1 MNFIHPHILYFAP
14 LVLAVLLILA
24 FSAGRRRR
32 EKLKL
37 LLGSAAGDPDAVR
50 LSPRRR
56 RIRVLLLFLVLAALL
71 LAAARPFGSSRL
83 LPGSP
88 RGRDIVVLFDV
99 SKSMLA
105 NDIAP
110 SRLEH
115 AKYLLRE
122 LAAAEP
128 GDRFGLVAFAG
139 NAYLTC
145 PLTSDP
151 VTFSQYIDE
160 LDVNTVP
167 LGGTNLELALA
178 RAEQA
183 FKAASGNNRAIILI
197 TDGDELTG
205 SSRRLVSELKKRD
218 IPIFVIGLGD
228 PVAGAP
234 VPDGEGGMRRDRDG
248 NIVTTRLN
256 EPLLRELATATGGIY
271 VRTTVTDTGL
281 EAIKRR
287 IAALDAAERE
297 EASQRM
303 VPIENFPFA
312 LIAAAIFFVLYWL
325 ISERPAAAARII
337 IVSGMVMLAGSV
349 QGADPAAPAPPAPLA
364 EKLGSGEM
372 VPELPGDPVELYN
385 LARERQLA
393 GDEEAARLYEE
404 VIRNAV
410 DRPELQAR
418 SLLNLGVD
426 NHNGARAR
434 FNAANGQVQSQQL
447 DEALKTLDSS
457 LSELK
462 NAEELY
468 SRSLAMPEAA
478 ALSAESGSNLRQL
491 ELDRQQIEELK
502 KKIEE
507 LKKQQQQAQQQTQ
520 QAQQQNQQDQQ
531 NQSQDQQQNQ
541 QNQQSQS
548 QDQQQ
553 SQQDQSQDQQQNQQD
568 QQNQSQDQQQSQQSQ
583 QDQQQNQQNQ
593 QNQSQD
599 QQQSQQDQSQDQ
611 QQSQQDQS
619 QDQQQNQST
628 EQKIEQA
635 RQSASELERQARE
648 LNQEQLAEQARQAQ
662 EELEKARQQRER
674 NNPQEAQ
681 KHLDEAVKSL
691 GGQSADFNRREEQQ
705 PQDQS
710 GESGNQNDDSEEN
723 KGEEQQ
729 DQQQQPQGQQEE
741 PGAQPLPEQPEKTE
755 QPENDSAEQLLQMLN
770 DEENL
775 RRDELRRLPPG
786 RRPRVEK
793 DW

>member
-1 MNFIHPHILYFAP
+1 MQDDIRN
-14 LVLAVLLILA
+14 AVLKVALG
-24 FSAGRRRR
+24 FSVEEVTEEYGV
-32 EKLKL
+32 EDGELKL
-37 LLGSAAGDPDAVR
+37 VKRKETRKDVPPDLRAVR
-50 LSPRRR
+50 L
-56 RIRVLLLFLVLAALL
+56 L
-71 LAAARPFGSSRL
+71 
-83 LPGSP
+83 
-88 RGRDIVVLFDV
+88 
-99 SKSMLA
+99 M
-105 NDIAP
+105 
-110 SRLEH
+110 E
-115 AKYLLRE
+115 
-122 LAAAEP
+122 
-128 GDRFGLVAFAG
+128 
-139 NAYLTC
+139 
-145 PLTSDP
+145 
-151 VTFSQYIDE
+151 
-160 LDVNTVP
+160 
-167 LGGTNLELALA
+167 GTE
-178 RAEQA
+178 
-183 FKAASGNNRAIILI
+183 
-197 TDGDELTG
+197 
-205 SSRRLVSELKKRD
+205 VSELSDEELMAEKER
-218 IPIFVIGLGD
+218 
-228 PVAGAP
+228 
-234 VPDGEGGMRRDRDG
+234 
-248 NIVTTRLN
+248 
-256 EPLLRELATATGGIY
+256 LLRELATATGGIY

-553 SQQDQSQDQQQNQQD
+553 NQQD
-568 QQNQSQDQQQSQQSQ
+568 QQNQS

-611 QQSQQDQS
+611 QQSQQNQS
-619 QDQQQNQST
+619 QDQQQSQQNQQNQSQDQQQNQQNQST

-691 GGQSADFNRREEQQ
+691 GGQSADSNRREEQQ

>member
-256 EPLLRELATATGGIY
+256 ETLLRELATATGGIY

-491 ELDRQQIEELK
+491 ELDRHQIEELK

-553 SQQDQSQDQQQNQQD
+553 
-568 QQNQSQDQQQSQQSQ
+568 
-583 QDQQQNQQNQ
+583 NQ

-619 QDQQQNQST
+619 QDQQQNQQNQST